1 MAKQPRPLR
10 GALCAAAAPGLT
22 RGAPTP
28 SPTPFGP
35 RSDGS
40 DTGGPSITCSE
51 QACLDLGG

>member
-10 GALCAAAAPGLT
+10 GAPCAPAAPAVT

-28 SPTPFGP
+28 TPAPFGP

-40 DTGGPSITCSE
+40 DTGGPSITSLE